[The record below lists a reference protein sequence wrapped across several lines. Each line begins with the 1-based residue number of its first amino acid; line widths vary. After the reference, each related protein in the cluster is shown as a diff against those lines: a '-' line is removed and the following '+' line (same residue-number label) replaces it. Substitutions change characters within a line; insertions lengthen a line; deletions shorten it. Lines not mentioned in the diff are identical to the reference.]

1 MARRTDS
8 EVRTTRSAILDVA
21 VAVASVEGLEGLT
34 IGRLAEMTGMSKS
47 GLIGHF
53 GDKERLQLA
62 TVDAAVQMFTAAVW
76 EPLAARRPGLSRL
89 RALIAAWL
97 AYARNEVFPGG
108 CFLSAASFEF
118 DDRPGPVRDAVAA
131 AVRQWLDLLER
142 EAINARSAGD
152 LSPDTR
158 PDQLAFEIN
167 ALLMAA
173 NWSNRLL
180 ADPRSFSRAR
190 AAIDARLAAAAQR

>member
-1 MARRTDS
+1 MARRTDA

-76 EPLAARRPGLSRL
+76 EPLTRRRPGLGRL
-89 RALIAAWL
+89 RALIASWL
-97 AYARNEVFPGG
+97 TYARTEVFPGG

-131 AVRQWLDLLER
+131 AARQWLELLER
-142 EAINARSAGD
+142 EATNARTTGD

-180 ADPRSFSRAR
+180 DDPRSFQRAR
-190 AAIDARLAAAAQR
+190 AAIEARLAAAARR